1 MTETP
6 ERKPIRMNLH
16 ARRIQDFLNE
26 SLRAAQD
33 AEARTAR
40 LEVRNPAHRPGHRAS
55 CLRHG
60 CRRSILPWIYENVD
74 RRGKAP
80 SRSSWAVERIIS
92 LARVELTP
100 REKRALRRAQKF
112 RDPIVHFEFEIYEY
126 EVKVGLR
133 AAIRVPDAIP

>member
-1 MTETP
+1 M
-6 ERKPIRMNLH
+6 
-16 ARRIQDFLNE
+16 D
-26 SLRAAQD
+26 
-33 AEARTAR
+33 
-40 LEVRNPAHRPGHRAS
+40 
-55 CLRHG
+55 
-60 CRRSILPWIYENVD
+60 ENVD
-74 RRGKAP
+74 RRGKSM

-133 AAIRVPDAIP
+133 AAIRVPDAIPRRAMIIGSPP